1 MPHIIVEYSAN
12 IESEISPQR
21 LVDEMHEAAV
31 GTGIAEV
38 AGFRTRAER
47 RQHFR
52 VGDGNPK
59 NGFVHVLVR
68 IRDGRSVEQRKA
80 LAETLMKAL
89 EAAIAPVL
97 AARPMALGVE
107 VQEIDSNTRLL
118 RNTIR
123 EQSKASAA

>member
-1 MPHIIVEYSAN
+1 MITPHTS
-12 IESEISPQR
+12 
-21 LVDEMHEAAV
+21 
-31 GTGIAEV
+31 
-38 AGFRTRAER
+38 
-47 RQHFR
+47 
-52 VGDGNPK
+52 GDGNPR
-59 NGFVHVLVR
+59 NGFVHVLAR